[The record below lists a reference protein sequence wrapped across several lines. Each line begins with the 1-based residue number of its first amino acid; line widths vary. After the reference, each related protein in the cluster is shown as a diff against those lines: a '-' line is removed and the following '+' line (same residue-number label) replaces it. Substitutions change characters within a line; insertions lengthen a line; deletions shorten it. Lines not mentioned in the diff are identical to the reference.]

1 MNAGMSPPVKLNR
14 GLYFGDFVASP
25 IAIAVLT
32 TVVLAH
38 RDFEA
43 AGLYGLTLLAGL
55 GAWTLVEYAV
65 HRWVYHRVPFF
76 EKLHDAHHANPRA
89 LIGAPSFFSVGIVF
103 VVFFTPLLFVSLVAA
118 SGFAS
123 GALLAYIAYMLVHHF
138 SHHMEP
144 RSGSLLCQARIRHM
158 AHHYQKT
165 PGNYG
170 VTTSF
175 WDWAFS
181 TKLERPPRYPA
192 LDAAG
197 RPERNVS
204 ASDFSTPL
212 SRGADR

>member
-1 MNAGMSPPVKLNR
+1 MKLNR

-32 TVVLAH
+32 TVALTH

-43 AGLYGLTLLAGL
+43 VGVWGLTLFAGL

-76 EKLHDAHHANPRA
+76 EQFHDTHHANPRA
-89 LIGAPSFFSVGIVF
+89 LIGAPSFFSFGIVF
-103 VVFFTPLLFVSLVAA
+103 GVFFAPFFLVGLVAA

-123 GALLAYIAYMLVHHF
+123 GALLGYIGYMLVHHL

-144 RSGSLLCQARIRHM
+144 KSGKLLYQARIRHL
-158 AHHYQKT
+158 AHHYQSA

-175 WDWAFS
+175 WDWVFS
-181 TKLERPPRYPA
+181 TKLERRRRRHPA
-192 LDAAG
+192 LHAADG
-197 RPERNVS
+197 DSGNALAGCE
-204 ASDFSTPL
+204 
-212 SRGADR
+212 